1 MLSDEA
7 SEGGDVDVDDG
18 PVWLHPPTPCT
29 PAHTVSKIEDV
40 MLAMLGAM
48 AADGE
53 FPRQPRSS
61 FATSSAEYNAATQQF
76 EEKEVE
82 PDEETGELRAPKN
95 VYAGKQRRME
105 YLAKDMAVL
114 SMAHRLVI
122 DGRNM
127 TLRELYYKKVGLF
140 KKGQRTLNRTVL
152 RAAHR
157 YIGVKRSD
165 LGIVAAAKGLVAG
178 RLQFTFPQAGAGVGG
193 AAAGAGAPAPAPVGM
208 TSATP
213 IPSNVAAATLI
224 SDATFCLV
232 AEKEAVFQQLLES
245 PIPILER
252 CILITGKGYPD
263 LSSRILCNKIS
274 TELKIPIAVRAPAYL
289 VCSFGGGARAR
300 YPSFPC

>member
-1 MLSDEA
+1 
-7 SEGGDVDVDDG
+7 
-18 PVWLHPPTPCT
+18 
-29 PAHTVSKIEDV
+29 

-263 LSSRILCNKIS
+263 LSSLILCNKIS